1 MFERLRAAI
10 NAALDAAAPREEV
23 RERASRMREAVV
35 AARTALEA
43 MRDGMI
49 KTERELAA
57 ERRQLTDAERRGRL
71 AAGIQDRETVMV
83 AESFAAK
90 HRERVTVLER
100 KLEAQRA
107 ELALAERELGAMKTQ
122 LLEAERNRPA
132 TEAADS
138 LDAAW
143 RELEAAGGRRPET
156 DVEQELL
163 RAELDRAA
171 RDALAEEQLQA
182 LKRRMGKE

>member
-10 NAALDAAAPREEV
+10 NAALDAAAPREDEGA
-23 RERASRMREAVV
+23 RMRQMREAVL
-35 AARTALEA
+35 AARAALEA
-43 MRDGMI
+43 MRDGI
-49 KTERELAA
+49 ARTERELTV
-57 ERRQLTDAERRGRL
+57 ERQRLTDAERRGRL
-71 AAGIQDRETVMV
+71 AAGIQDRDTVDV
-83 AESFAAK
+83 AEAFAVK

-107 ELALAERELGAMKTQ
+107 ELTLAERELGEMKAS
-122 LLEAERNRPA
+122 LKDAERRRPA
-132 TEAADS
+132 AEAARS

-143 RELEAAGGRRPET
+143 RDLEAAGGARPET
-156 DVEQELL
+156 DVADELL
-163 RAELDRAA
+163 RARLDRQA